1 MEEMQ
6 LPAEKMTPIYR
17 LRHSLSHILAQ
28 AVLTIR
34 PDARMGFGPPVDN
47 GFYYDFDFGD
57 NPISETDFKQLEET
71 MQKII
76 KERQQFEHLEKPVD
90 VAVTELAT
98 AGQNYK
104 AEYAQYLA
112 DNGYAPNGTLSF
124 YRNGPFL
131 DMCEGPHLGAT
142 NEVPKATFK
151 LDKIAGAYWRGS
163 EKNPML
169 TRIYGLAFETPAELK
184 DYIEKRELARQRDH
198 RKLGKELDL
207 FEFDEEIGSGL
218 PLWLPKGTVIRDELE
233 KWAKEEEFKGGYQ
246 RVTTPSITREQ
257 LYYTSGHLPYY
268 KESMFPPMELEEE
281 DKYYLRPMNC
291 PHHHKVYATR
301 MRSYRDL
308 PLRLAEYG
316 DTFRYEKRGSLSG
329 LMRVRAMCMNDAHIY
344 CSPTDV
350 KPELKKVIEM
360 YRVYYS
366 HLRLGDFR
374 VRLSLHSKDNTKFVD
389 QEAEWLRSEEIV
401 REVLSEMNI
410 DFEEEAGEAA
420 FYGPKI
426 DIQLKNVTGR
436 EETVSTCQLDFV
448 MADRFGLEFT
458 NHEGGTTAP
467 YIIHRAP
474 LSTHERMV
482 SFLIEIYGGAF
493 PTWLSPNQV
502 QLVPV
507 NETVIEYTKSIADQL
522 RGQFIRAEV
531 DLSNDS
537 FNKKVRNAITSKTP
551 NIWIIGSREAEEQT
565 IAWKRYATQ
574 KDQVVMPVSA
584 AIETLVK
591 MRDARMM
598 DNFAD
603 VALPVN
609 A

>member
-1 MEEMQ
+1 
-6 LPAEKMTPIYR
+6 MTPLYR

-34 PDARMGFGPPVDN
+34 PDAKMGFGPPVDN

-57 NPISETDFKQLEET
+57 NPISESDFKQLEET
-71 MQKII
+71 MQRII
-76 KERQQFEHLEKPVD
+76 KEKQQFEHLDKPVD
-90 VAVTELAT
+90 VAVAELAA
-98 AGQNYK
+98 AGQKYK

-151 LDKIAGAYWRGS
+151 LDKLAGAYWRGS

-169 TRIYGLAFETPAELK
+169 TRIYGLAFPTPAELK

-207 FEFDEEIGSGL
+207 FEFDEEVGSGL
-218 PLWLPKGTVIRDELE
+218 PLWLPKGTVIREELE
-233 KWAKEEEFKGGYQ
+233 KWAKETEFKAGYQ
-246 RVTTPSITREQ
+246 RVSTPAITREQ

-268 KESMFPPMELEEE
+268 KESMFPPMELEDE
-281 DKYYLRPMNC
+281 DRYYLRPMNC
-291 PHHHKVYATR
+291 PHHHKVFATR

-316 DTFRYEKRGSLSG
+316 NTYRYEKRGSLSG

-344 CSPTDV
+344 CSPADV
-350 KPELKKVIEM
+350 KQELKSVIEM
-360 YRVYYS
+360 YKDYYS

-374 VRLSLHSKDNTKFVD
+374 VRLSLHAKDNDKFVD

-401 REVLSEMNI
+401 REVLNEMNI
-410 DFEEEAGEAA
+410 GFEEEAGEAA

-426 DIQLKNVTGR
+426 DIQLKNVMGK

-448 MADRFGLEFT
+448 MADRFGLEF
-458 NHEGGTTAP
+458 NNAEGGTTAP

-502 QLVPV
+502 QLIPV
-507 NETVIEYTKSIADQL
+507 NETVIDYTKGIEEKL
-522 RGQFIRAEV
+522 RANLIRAEV
-531 DLSNDS
+531 DLSSDS
-537 FNKKVRNAITSKTP
+537 FNKKVRNAVTSKNP
-551 NIWIIGSREAEEQT
+551 NIWVIGSREAEEQT
-565 IAWKRYATQ
+565 ITWRRYAS
-574 KDQVVMPVSA
+574 KDQVTLPLST
-584 AIETLVK
+584 AIETLIK
-591 MRDARMM
+591 MRDSRLM

-603 VALPVN
+603 VALPVT